1 MIWSIIPVK
10 QLMYDMIND
19 SSETTNVWYDQ
30 CIPVKQLM
38 YDMIN
43 NSS

>member
-10 QLMYDMIND
+10 QLMYDMIPVI
-19 SSETTNVWYDQ
+19 TTNVWYD
-30 CIPVKQLM
+30 PVKQLM